1 MEKLLFGTAG
11 KESAA
16 ELTQDRVVEAGIGQL
31 QPQEI
36 LPVDAAA
43 HGVRRLAVR
52 EVFRV
57 LEQCDQRK
65 APGSFCR
72 LASAR
77 EERGKG
83 RIGEDRAQLIA

>member
-1 MEKLLFGTAG
+1 MRLRTAF
-11 KESAA
+11 AA
-16 ELTQDRVVEAGIGQL
+16 WRSER
-31 QPQEI
+31 
-36 LPVDAAA
+36 
-43 HGVRRLAVR
+43 
-52 EVFRV
+52 FYRV